1 MENVYLPPCTTSTV
15 ERDDKTFIY
24 RIAFAT
30 IVYTLSN
37 ESAIS
42 MGREKA
48 PFI

>member
-1 MENVYLPPCTTSTV
+1 MH
-15 ERDDKTFIY
+15 

-48 PFI
+48 LFI